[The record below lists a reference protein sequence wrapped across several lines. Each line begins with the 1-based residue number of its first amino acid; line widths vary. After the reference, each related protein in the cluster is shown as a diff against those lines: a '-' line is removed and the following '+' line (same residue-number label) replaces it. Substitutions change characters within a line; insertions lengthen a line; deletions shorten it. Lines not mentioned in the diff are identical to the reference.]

1 MRALRLHCAATTQY
15 QDRSSHN
22 VTESM
27 PTSDAKLF
35 SPIRFGDI
43 DASNRIVMAP
53 LTRCRA
59 TPNTFAPSALNAL
72 YYAQRA
78 SAGLIVSEATQIHPT
93 GQGYINTP
101 GIYSVEQEAGW
112 KLVTGAVH
120 AKNGKIVAQLWHV
133 GAISHPDFQPNGE
146 LPVTASS
153 GFNPGGTTYTPQG
166 KRERVAARGLETHEV
181 REMIAAYKHAA
192 EVAKRAGFDGVEIHS
207 ANGYLLEQ
215 FIRDCSNQRTD
226 EFGGA
231 IENRIRFTLAAVDAA
246 ISVFGAGRVG
256 IRLSPV
262 SAANQSMRDSNTQ
275 ATYGALVEALA
286 ARKIA
291 YVHFIEGNTGGAR
304 DLSGFD
310 FTWAKRALSAAGVA
324 YIANNKYERAM
335 AINAVE
341 SGASDAVAFGVPF
354 IANPDLP
361 ERLRRDAPLNVA
373 NTKTFYS
380 PGPEG
385 YTDYPV
391 INS

>member
-1 MRALRLHCAATTQY
+1 MNSVSYR
-15 QDRSSHN
+15 
-22 VTESM
+22 
-27 PTSDAKLF
+27 LF
-35 SPIRFGDI
+35 SPTHFGAI
-43 DASNRIVMAP
+43 AAKNRIVMAP

-59 TPNTFAPSALNAL
+59 TNDAFAPTAMHAE

-78 SAGLIVSEATQIHPT
+78 SAGLIVTEATQIHPT
-93 GQGYINTP
+93 GQGYVYTP
-101 GIYSVEQEAGW
+101 GIYSAEQEAGW
-112 KLVTGAVH
+112 KLVTDAVYKH
-120 AKNGKIVAQLWHV
+120 GGKIVAQLWHV
-133 GAISHPDFQPNGE
+133 GAISHPDFQPNGA
-146 LPVTASS
+146 LPVTATT

-166 KRERVAARGLETHEV
+166 KRERIAARGLETQEV
-181 REMIAAYKHAA
+181 HDMIAAYKHSA

-215 FIRDCSNQRTD
+215 FIRDSSNQRSD
-226 EFGGA
+226 EFGGS

-246 ISVFGAGRVG
+246 ISVFGAERVG
-256 IRLSPV
+256 IRLSPI
-262 SAANQSMRDSNTQ
+262 SAANQSMRDSNPQ

-304 DLSGFD
+304 DLEGFD
-310 FTWAKRALSAAGVA
+310 FAWAKRVLSAAGVA
-324 YIANNKYERAM
+324 YIANNKYDRAM
-335 AINAVE
+335 AIAAIE
-341 SGASDAVAFGVPF
+341 QDAADAIAFGVPF

-385 YTDYPV
+385 YTDYPFMATSDALS
-391 INS
+391 N